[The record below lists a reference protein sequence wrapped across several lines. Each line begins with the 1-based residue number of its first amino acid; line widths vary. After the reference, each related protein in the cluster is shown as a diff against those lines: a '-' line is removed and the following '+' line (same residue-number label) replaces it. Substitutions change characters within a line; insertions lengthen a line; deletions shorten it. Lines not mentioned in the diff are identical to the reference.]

1 MSNTIFDQFSNLELS
16 ILGEVIDVANE
27 TLVERY
33 ADTADSQGVKNLVEK
48 SPAAL
53 NAMLNKADSVIQ

>member
-1 MSNTIFDQFSNLELS
+1 MSESIFNQFSNLELS
-16 ILGEVIDVANE
+16 ILGEVLDVANE

-33 ADTADSQGVKNLVEK
+33 ADTADTQGVKNLVEK

-53 NAMLNKADSVIQ
+53 TAILNKADSVIQ

>member
-1 MSNTIFDQFSNLELS
+1 MSNTIFNQFSNLELS

-27 TLVERY
+27 ALVERY
-33 ADTADSQGVKNLVEK
+33 ADTADTQALKNLVEK

-53 NAMLNKADSVIQ
+53 SAILNKADNVSQ